1 MGPGIWQSEPSRW
14 SSLSI
19 MCQKDDDRFTHPT
32 LPTWLHMLPRFIY
45 PLTFIDI
52 ASGTHQHAFP
62 TSVDEMHPWNFLMHH
77 QTWDTQVKKQIGRV
91 ATLML
96 IYGYLMFLFWHPA
109 TGWWGSLFWS
119 FFVQSIIA
127 CKPLARSSLNSPSK
141 RLPSLARWM
150 SMRVEHLMQRRN
162 HWCKIKGKDI
172 FQDKCRFIESDP
184 SKASVFSSIATLAAP
199 HFDFVMP
206 NS

>member
-1 MGPGIWQSEPSRW
+1 
-14 SSLSI
+14 

-32 LPTWLHMLPRFIY
+32 LPTWPRFIY

-62 TSVDEMHPWNFLMHH
+62 TSVDDNNTPGTSSCTTKHEILKSNNKL
-77 QTWDTQVKKQIGRV
+77 GRV
-91 ATLML
+91 ATLTL
-96 IYGYLMFLFWHPA
+96 IYGYLMFFCFDILQQVDRFH
-109 TGWWGSLFWS
+109 

-141 RLPSLARWM
+141 RLPSLARWT
-150 SMRVEHLMQRRN
+150 SMRAEHLMQRRN

-172 FQDKCRFIESDP
+172 FQDKYRYIEPDP

-206 NS
+206 NY